1 MRTGRPHDGPR
12 HLLPPRAVA
21 VLGDEGVTPTARTLA
36 ELRRR
41 NWKAHGVVEQVVPR
55 TFIKRDFL
63 GVIDLIAVTPD
74 GILGVQV
81 TSGTNH
87 AARRTK
93 ALAEQRL
100 QLWLEAGGRFAIW
113 SWSKRGA
120 AGKRKQWA
128 LREEAITLAM
138 FVEQTKEAV

>member
-1 MRTGRPHDGPR
+1 M
-12 HLLPPRAVA
+12 
-21 VLGDEGVTPTARTLA
+21 TPTARTLA

-81 TSGTNH
+81 TSGTNLLRM
-87 AARRTK
+87 AVT
-93 ALAEQRL
+93 EG
-100 QLWLEAGGRFAIW
+100 WVEIP
-113 SWSKRGA
+113 KR
-120 AGKRKQWA
+120 
-128 LREEAITLAM
+128 
-138 FVEQTKEAV
+138 VHP